1 MIDMKLNN
9 DVSLAKNNNNSLAG
23 WAGHCAAILSLLII
37 RAGLVISYVQQCYII
52 IVNCFIQCYW
62 FQQIIPEN
70 MDA

>member
-52 IVNCFIQCYW
+52 IVNCFSVIGFNKLYLK
-62 FQQIIPEN
+62 I
-70 MDA
+70 